1 MRVALAALLVLLALL
16 LGACSVTPTRELPDI
31 AADELWSDRQQ
42 RLLALDTWG
51 FRGRAAVSGSDVSSR
66 TMRIH
71 WAQGDET
78 FDLAFM
84 TLLGQRVAELNGEP
98 GEVVLR
104 MPGEEPV
111 VAADSHELLTRVLG
125 WSAPVESLRYW
136 VLGLPH
142 PLVNDE
148 AGEIDAW
155 GRMTQLQQG
164 DWRVEFDRYI
174 EIGVLDLPRRLT
186 VVHPELRIRLIIDH
200 WDI

>member
-1 MRVALAALLVLLALL
+1 MRFALAALLVSSALL

-31 AADELWSDRQQ
+31 PADELWSERQQ
-42 RLLALDTWG
+42 RLLAMDAWE
-51 FRGRAAVSGSDVSSR
+51 FRGRAAVSGRDVPSR
-66 TMRIH
+66 TIRIH
-71 WAQGDET
+71 WAQGDDT

-84 TLLGQRVAELNGEP
+84 TLLGQRVAEMSGEP

-104 MPGEEPV
+104 MPGEEPIA
-111 VAADSHELLTRVLG
+111 AADSRELLTRVMG

-142 PLVNDE
+142 PLADDE
-148 AGEIDAW
+148 VEIDAW

-164 DWRVEFDRYI
+164 EWQVELDRYI
-174 EIGVLDLPRRLT
+174 EVGALDLPRRLI
-186 VVHPELRIRLIIDH
+186 VVHPELRIRLIIDN